1 MSQSCTLTGMV
12 LSSMPVGEYDRR
24 IVILTKERGKIT
36 AFVRG
41 ARRPKSSMVAATNP
55 FCFGEF
61 EAYEGRTAYTVVK
74 ASISNY
80 FQEISTDLDKTYYGC
95 YFLELADYFSLEN
108 ADATNQLKLLYQSLR
123 ALSVKSLSSRLVRCI
138 YELKSLVYY
147 GVYPDFFTCIGCG
160 AKENMAWFSTRSR
173 GCICSKCH
181 PPSDAVRLEE
191 STFYALQY
199 IVVSPVEKLYTFTVT
214 DAVLNQLEQ
223 MTSYCMRIA
232 VDKKFKSL
240 EFIEGL
246 SNLL

>member
-12 LSSMPVGEYDRR
+12 ISSMPVGEYDRR

-80 FQEISTDLDKTYYGC
+80 FQEISTDLEKTYYGC
-95 YFLELADYFSLEN
+95 YFLELAEYFTVEN
-108 ADATNQLKLLYQSLR
+108 GDCSNQLKLLYQTLR
-123 ALSVKSLSSRLVRCI
+123 ALNVKSLSMRLVRAI
-138 YELKSLVYY
+138 YEIKTLVYY
-147 GVYPDFFTCIGCG
+147 GVYPDFFSCIQCKGR
-160 AKENMAWFSTRSR
+160 ENMVWFHTGQR
-173 GCICSKCH
+173 GCVCEKCR
-181 PPSDAVRLEE
+181 PPAGAVRLEE

-199 IVVSPVEKLYTFTVT
+199 IVSTSIEKLYTFTVKES
-214 DAVLNQLEQ
+214 VLDQLEQ
-223 MTSYCMRIA
+223 MASYCMRMA
-232 VDKKFKSL
+232 TDKRFKSL
-240 EFIEGL
+240 AFIEEI
-246 SNLL
+246 

>member
-1 MSQSCTLTGMV
+1 MSQSVTLTGMI

-80 FQEISTDLDKTYYGC
+80 FQEISTDLVRTYYGC
-95 YFLELADYFSLEN
+95 YFLEMAEYFTVEN
-108 ADATNQLKLLYQSLR
+108 GDGTEQLKLLYQSLR
-123 ALSVKSLSSRLVRCI
+123 ALSVKSLPLRLVRCI

-147 GVYPDFFTCIGCG
+147 GIYPDFFTCLSCG
-160 AKENMAWFSTRSR
+160 KKEQMSWFHTGRR
-173 GCICSKCH
+173 GCICQNCH
-181 PPSDAVRLEE
+181 PPAGAVRLED

-199 IVVSPVEKLYTFTVT
+199 IVTSSVEKLYTFTVK
-214 DAVLNQLEQ
+214 DSVLLQLEQ
-223 MTSYCMRIA
+223 MAAFSMRVA
-232 VDKKFKSL
+232 ADKKFKSL
-240 EFIEGL
+240 QFIEDLEGIV
-246 SNLL
+246 